1 MKKQLYVFA
10 AFLLTLSACE
20 YDNYEPP
27 TSELTGRLVYQGEQ
41 VGVRH
46 DIDVIQLYEPGWDNF
61 APINVTVNQDGTF
74 SSLLFDGNYKL
85 VLINGNGPWRNQP
98 DTIDIQV
105 SGSEII
111 DVPVEPFFMIR
122 NETIELNDSTLTANF
137 TLDHVVEDRE
147 LQFVSLFIGET
158 LFVDNRFKKG
168 EERLAAGDIED
179 LNEPI
184 TLSMDLSE
192 VNKDYVFARIGVKAK
207 GSSELHFSQVQKIE
221 LQ

>member
-74 SSLLFDGNYKL
+74 SSLLFDGSYKL
-85 VLINGNGPWRNQP
+85 VLINGNGPWLNQP

-105 SGSEII
+105 KGSQTI
-111 DVPVEPFFMIR
+111 DVPVDPFFMIR
-122 NETIELNDSTLTANF
+122 NETIELNGSTLTANF

-147 LQFVSLFIGET
+147 LEFVSLFIGET
-158 LFVDNRFKKG
+158 RFVDNRFKKG
-168 EERLAAGDIED
+168 EEKLAAGNIED

-184 TLSMDLSE
+184 TLSMDLSG
-192 VNKDYVFARIGVKAK
+192 VNKDFVFARIGVKAK
-207 GSSELHFSQVQKIE
+207 GSSELHFSQVKKIE